1 MEEKSK
7 EKTKNIK
14 KITIRM
20 KEEEYNKLKELM
32 KKNDY
37 KIINDYVLDCIFHAP
52 IAKTDHE
59 DMQKIYYEI
68 NRIGNNINQI
78 TKLINFDQKVD
89 WEKINEIHRHFDQ
102 CTENIMKA
110 VKSIQ
115 LIKKKEISE
124 MAKIAKEIKESVE

>member
-89 WEKINEIHRHFDQ
+89 WKKINEIHRHFDQ